1 MPEKIPF
8 RERFQYW
15 LDNQFSRGTG
25 ALILWLG
32 ILSLAVIV
40 VAGGIIAL
48 LGIAPAGSER
58 LSFLE
63 AAWQSLMRTL
73 DAGTMGG
80 DEGLGFRIIM
90 FLVTLGGIFV
100 ISTLIGVLTSAV
112 EGKLEDLRKGRSRVL
127 ETNQIVILGW
137 SEQIFTIITE
147 LIAANEN
154 VEKPCIVILGKK
166 DKVEM
171 EDEIA
176 SKVEDRK
183 NMRIICRSG
192 DPMDVADLNLVSLN
206 QARAIVVLS
215 PEGDDPDSEV
225 IKAVLAVV
233 NHPNRDPEKTFHIVA
248 EIYEPENMDAALVVG
263 RGQVEWVLVGDF
275 VARVVAQTCR
285 QSGLSVVY
293 TELLDFGGD
302 EIYIKP
308 EPRLTG
314 KTFGEALLAYRT
326 NTVLG
331 IRKPNT
337 MPCLNAPMDQVIE
350 AGDELIVIA
359 EDDDK
364 IFLTL
369 DQPVQIQE
377 AQIVSGHIAPK
388 QPEATLLLGWNRR
401 GATIIRELDNYVAP
415 GSEVTIVADVDTV
428 GTDLEICCS
437 ELTNQKITFQQ
448 ADTTNRRVLE
458 GLNLRRFNHIILLCY
473 SDTMDVQR
481 ADAHTLVTLLHLR
494 DIADRDGTK
503 FTIVSEMLDIRNRN
517 LADVTRADDFIV
529 SDKLV
534 SLMMAQITENKYLN
548 GVFTDMFDPEG
559 SEIYLKPAAEYVQL
573 GKPVNFYTIVET
585 ARRRSQ
591 VAIGYRLQVNSQDAA
606 NGYGVKINPDK
617 AEMVTFTDQDRI
629 VVISEE

>member
-1 MPEKIPF
+1 
-8 RERFQYW
+8 
-15 LDNQFSRGTG
+15 
-25 ALILWLG
+25 
-32 ILSLAVIV
+32 
-40 VAGGIIAL
+40 
-48 LGIAPAGSER
+48 
-58 LSFLE
+58 
-63 AAWQSLMRTL
+63 
-73 DAGTMGG
+73 
-80 DEGLGFRIIM
+80 
-90 FLVTLGGIFV
+90 
-100 ISTLIGVLTSAV
+100 
-112 EGKLEDLRKGRSRVL
+112 RSRVL

-137 SEQIFTIITE
+137 SEQIFTIVTE

-176 SKVEDRK
+176 SKIEDRK

-215 PEGDDPDSEV
+215 PEGNDPDSEV

-350 AGDELIVIA
+350 AGDELVVIA

-415 GSEVTIVADVDTV
+415 DSEVTIVADVDTV

-458 GLNLRRFNHIILLCY
+458 GLNLRHFNHIILLCY
-473 SDTMDVQR
+473 SDSMDVQR

-585 ARRRSQ
+585 ARRRNQ
-591 VAIGYRLQVNSQDAA
+591 VAIGYRLQANSQDAA

-617 AEMVTFTDQDRI
+617 AEMVTFTDHDRI

>member
-48 LGIAPAGSER
+48 LGIAPAGGER

-171 EDEIA
+171 EDEIV

-215 PEGDDPDSEV
+215 PEGNDPDSEV

-331 IRKPNT
+331 IRKPST
-337 MPCLNAPMDQVIE
+337 MPCLNAPTDQVIE

-415 GSEVTIVADVDTV
+415 DSEVTIVADVDTV

-458 GLNLRRFNHIILLCY
+458 GLNLRHFNHIILLCY
-473 SDTMDVQR
+473 SDSMDVQR

-534 SLMMAQITENKYLN
+534 SLMIAQITENKYLN
-548 GVFTDMFDPEG
+548 GVFADMFDPEG

-585 ARRRSQ
+585 ARRRNQ
-591 VAIGYRLQVNSQDAA
+591 VAIGYRLQANSQDAA

-617 AEMVTFTDQDRI
+617 AEMVTFTDHDRI

>member
-215 PEGDDPDSEV
+215 PEGNDPDSEV

-585 ARRRSQ
+585 ARRRNQ
-591 VAIGYRLQVNSQDAA
+591 VAIGYRLQANSQDAA

-617 AEMVTFTDQDRI
+617 AEMVTFTDHDRI